1 MKKINLLLL
10 IVAIFVLAGCNDK
23 PKEVKATDGAK
34 QSESANVS
42 NTNGDMLD
50 KVIKSGTLNCGVVLD
65 FPPMGYFDKN
75 NKPAGFDVDY
85 CNDLAKVLGVK
96 ANILNLTWGDR
107 IPSLVSGKTDV
118 VIGSTSDTLERA
130 KSVGFTYP
138 YFVFKFQ
145 VISHKDKNINSFDD
159 LKGVKVGAALG
170 TTYETEYLA
179 YAEKKGWGKENYTAF
194 KSENDAFLGLH
205 QGKIDA
211 LISTNTNIATKLQ
224 TEEFKDFVAGPFV
237 PNYDDVVGLIA
248 KRSETAWINYLNL
261 FLIHQIRDGRMNKA
275 YNKHF
280 GSDAPQSLIE
290 SLRDNK

>member
-1 MKKINLLLL
+1 MKILKKISLV
-10 IVAIFVLAGCNDK
+10 VASLATLGM
-23 PKEVKATDGAK
+23 V
-34 QSESANVS
+34 SSVSA
-42 NTNGDMLD
+42 DQLD
-50 KVIKSGTLNCGVVLD
+50 KVIKKGTLNCGVVLD

-85 CNDLAKVLGVK
+85 CNDLAKAMGVK
-96 ANILNLTWGDR
+96 SNVMNLTWGDR
-107 IPSLVSGKTDV
+107 IPSLISGKTDV

-145 VISHKDKNINSFDD
+145 VISKKSKNINSFAD
-159 LKGVKVGAALG
+159 LKNVKVGAALG

-179 YAEKKGWGKENYTAF
+179 YAKKMGWGTSNYTAF
-194 KSENDAFLGLH
+194 KSENDAYLGLY

-224 TEEFKDFVAGPFV
+224 AKEFKDFVAGPYV

-248 KRSETAWINYLNL
+248 KRSEGAWIQYLNL
-261 FLIHQIRDGRMNKA
+261 FLVHQIRDGGMNKA

-280 GSDAPQSLIE
+280 GSDVPADLIQ

>member
-1 MKKINLLLL
+1 MKIINKISLC
-10 IVAIFVLAGCNDK
+10 VAAVATMGMLSSASADK
-23 PKEVKATDGAK
+23 
-34 QSESANVS
+34 
-42 NTNGDMLD
+42 LD
-50 KVIKSGTLNCGVVLD
+50 DVIKSGTLNCGVVLD

-85 CNDLAKVLGVK
+85 CNDLAKVMGVK
-96 ANILNLTWGDR
+96 SNVMNLTWGDR
-107 IPSLVSGKTDV
+107 IPSLISGKTDV
-118 VIGSTSDTLERA
+118 VVGSTSDTLERA

-145 VISHKDKNINSFDD
+145 VISKKGKNINSFDD
-159 LKGVKVGAALG
+159 LKNVKVGAALG

-179 YAEKKGWGKENYTAF
+179 YAKKKGWGKGNYTAF
-194 KSENDAFLGLH
+194 KSENDAFLGLY

-224 TEEFKDFVAGPFV
+224 AKEFKDFVAGPFV

-248 KRSETAWINYLNL
+248 KRSETAWIQYLNL
-261 FLIHQIRDGRMNKA
+261 FLVHQIRDGGMNKA

-280 GSDAPQSLIE
+280 GSNAPAALIQ

>member
-1 MKKINLLLL
+1 MKILKKISLLVVS
-10 IVAIFVLAGCNDK
+10 I
-23 PKEVKATDGAK
+23 ATLGMV
-34 QSESANVS
+34 SSAS
-42 NTNGDMLD
+42 ADRLD
-50 KVIKSGTLNCGVVLD
+50 KVIEKGTLNCGVVLD

-75 NKPAGFDVDY
+75 NKAAGFDVDY
-85 CNDLAKVLGVK
+85 CKDLAKAIGVK
-96 ANILNLTWGDR
+96 ANIMNLTWGDR

-145 VISHKDKNINSFDD
+145 VISKKDKNINSFDD
-159 LKGVKVGAALG
+159 LKNVKVGAALG
-170 TTYETEYLA
+170 TTYETEYLE
-179 YAEKKGWGKENYTAF
+179 YAKKKGWGTSNYTAF
-194 KSENDAFLGLH
+194 KSENDAYLGLY

-224 TEEFKDFVAGPFV
+224 AKEFKDFVAGPYV

-248 KRSETAWINYLNL
+248 KRSETAWIQYLNL
-261 FLIHQIRDGRMNKA
+261 FLIHQIRDGNMNKA

-280 GSDAPQSLIE
+280 GNNAPADLIK